1 MKQLNKI
8 LLLIFFA
15 FISIFSLNTDTQ
27 ANELTPIKILFI
39 GNSSTYYNNMPFM
52 VEGLAKADNID
63 CQVKSITASNYKLS
77 QFATPDNSYN
87 TEIMNALST
96 EKWDFVVLQ
105 EHREVIMQNL
115 EKTQTAL
122 ATLKKSID
130 DCGAKTILYETQ
142 ADRIGHDF
150 TINGTSIY
158 FEHNTLQYYINK
170 NYYYLSGLQ
179 ECSLAPA
186 GLYYTR
192 CMNTYPEISLYNTDM
207 IHPSSEGS
215 YLAACVLYQ
224 TIFNKSAFNN
234 QFLPN
239 STYDSRHLITSLD
252 NETVIK
258 LQNIAD
264 ANLDLSTYS
273 IELKKGESTSIQA
286 QLKYNEENPV
296 MDTFSNTITYSSLN
310 DNTIGVNR
318 KTGTITGITTGTSMV
333 MASTDSGLMALCT
346 VNVIQPSIGF
356 TITEGT
362 LSLHRK
368 DTHTYNMALSP
379 EDTTDKIT
387 WISSNPSIV
396 SVDENGT
403 ITAKKIS
410 VATITAITDSG
421 IKLTRSV
428 RVKLITPTN
437 IKIKKTG
444 GITKGKKY
452 ANVKITWK
460 KNTNAVKYYV
470 YRRMAGKSSYTHIA
484 TTTTAKYT
492 DKNKKKGKKY
502 YYKIRSIYS
511 NTKCN
516 SYRSKST
523 KISVK

>member
-273 IELKKGESTSIQA
+273 IELGNCE
-286 QLKYNEENPV
+286 
-296 MDTFSNTITYSSLN
+296 
-310 DNTIGVNR
+310 
-318 KTGTITGITTGTSMV
+318 
-333 MASTDSGLMALCT
+333 
-346 VNVIQPSIGF
+346 
-356 TITEGT
+356 
-362 LSLHRK
+362 
-368 DTHTYNMALSP
+368 
-379 EDTTDKIT
+379 
-387 WISSNPSIV
+387 
-396 SVDENGT
+396 
-403 ITAKKIS
+403 
-410 VATITAITDSG
+410 
-421 IKLTRSV
+421 TR
-428 RVKLITPTN
+428 
-437 IKIKKTG
+437 
-444 GITKGKKY
+444 
-452 ANVKITWK
+452 
-460 KNTNAVKYYV
+460 
-470 YRRMAGKSSYTHIA
+470 
-484 TTTTAKYT
+484 
-492 DKNKKKGKKY
+492 
-502 YYKIRSIYS
+502 
-511 NTKCN
+511 
-516 SYRSKST
+516 
-523 KISVK
+523 